1 MSEFSRNISRLFI
14 HALSHQRSTSVA
26 DDKGGFTDGFAEIE
40 ALQGRINPARQS
52 EIQFAGQN
60 RAKATH
66 VVYLPP
72 GTDARIDDRFIFE
85 GRTFE
90 VTVPNIRPS
99 VNIYRKALA
108 LEIQEA

>member
-1 MSEFSRNISRLFI
+1 MSEFSRNISSRFT
-14 HALSHQRSTSVA
+14 HALSHQRPTSAA
-26 DDKGGFTDGFAEIE
+26 DGKGGFDDAYTELVV
-40 ALQGRINPARQS
+40 LQGRVSPAKQMD
-52 EIQFAGQN
+52 IQFAGQN

-66 VVYLPP
+66 AIYLPP
-72 GTDARIDDRFIFE
+72 GTDARIDDRFTFE

-99 VNIYRKALA
+99 INIYRKALA